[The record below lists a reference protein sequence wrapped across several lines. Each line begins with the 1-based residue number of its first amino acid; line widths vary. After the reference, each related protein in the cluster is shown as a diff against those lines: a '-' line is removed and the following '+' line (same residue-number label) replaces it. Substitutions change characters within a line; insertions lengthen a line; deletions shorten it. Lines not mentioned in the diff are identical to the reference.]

1 MCADEA
7 LRHCQ
12 RETRHQCLCSTHV
25 NNCSRKQSAGT
36 ARWLCAGPTPYG
48 VGPSPSQRA
57 VPYGSCCTRPGWV
70 VHLTVTSSGHTRRCR
85 DAWMSRK
92 PSRLLV
98 LASSDSRFLCYR
110 VCESSTPIRACPIT
124 QLTLIIQTS
133 IFKCVWPLTTSAQQL
148 ALCDK
153 S

>member
-1 MCADEA
+1 MSPHTLMCADEA

-36 ARWLCAGPTPYG
+36 ARLLGAGPTPYG
-48 VGPSPSQRA
+48 VGPAQRKRA

-85 DAWMSRK
+85 DAWMSQR
-92 PSRLLV
+92 PSDCLFWLPQTLTSSVIVCVSLLHLLEHV
-98 LASSDSRFLCYR
+98 RSLNLH
-110 VCESSTPIRACPIT
+110 
-124 QLTLIIQTS
+124 
-133 IFKCVWPLTTSAQQL
+133 
-148 ALCDK
+148 
-153 S
+153 